1 MFHGIAL
8 MQCCGV
14 FCNSYMTARQARTAR
29 RAAERLASKQAKHAE
44 TAVHA
49 DAAAAAAQAECPN
62 RSTGPRTP
70 VGKSTSRWNS
80 FKHGLYAKQL
90 VVPGEDPTELD
101 SLRSSLRAE
110 HQPAN
115 TTEEILVNEI
125 AEQYWRLRR
134 MRRYEAHG
142 MASENFAYWFEKG
155 LLALVA
161 RQMGSAERGMH
172 KAMTTLRR
180 LQLDRGFV
188 PSKEVSDEAASFS
201 EPKTQARPEHPAAQQ
216 PEFVPQIQRE
226 ELDWVPEP
234 IEEDLDYVAPQAPDY
249 ASFSPPHSAN
259 AA

>member
-1 MFHGIAL
+1 
-8 MQCCGV
+8 
-14 FCNSYMTARQARTAR
+14 MTAREARKSR
-29 RAAERLASKQAKHAE
+29 RAAERLASKQARHAE

-49 DAAAAAAQAECPN
+49 EAAAAQAECPN

-70 VGKSTSRWNS
+70 EGKNTSRWNS

-90 VVPGEDPTELD
+90 VVPGEDPAELD
-101 SLRSSLRAE
+101 ALRHSLRAE

-155 LLALVA
+155 LLALVT
-161 RQMGSAERGMH
+161 RQMASAERGMH
-172 KAMTTLRR
+172 KAIATLRR

-188 PSKEVSDEAASFS
+188 PSKNVQPVQSVSQQDRSSFL
-201 EPKTQARPEHPAAQQ
+201 K
-216 PEFVPQIQRE
+216 
-226 ELDWVPEP
+226 
-234 IEEDLDYVAPQAPDY
+234 
-249 ASFSPPHSAN
+249 FSPKNWTGHRNRSRKISTT
-259 AA
+259 